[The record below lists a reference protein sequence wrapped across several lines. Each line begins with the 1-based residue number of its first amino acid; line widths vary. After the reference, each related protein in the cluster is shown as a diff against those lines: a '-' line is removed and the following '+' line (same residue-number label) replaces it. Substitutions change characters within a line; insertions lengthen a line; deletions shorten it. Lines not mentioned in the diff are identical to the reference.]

1 MKVDDNLVQ
10 NRPGVR
16 IFSSFILKLGLE
28 FSVENYIP
36 LYVAIVGTILYKYCI
51 VSKIMIIMSN
61 IIIDILNIIYT
72 DINYKYKICLIF

>member
-1 MKVDDNLVQ
+1 MKVDDSLVQ

-16 IFSSFILKLGLE
+16 IFPSFILKLGLE

-36 LYVAIVGTILYKYCI
+36 LYVAIVSTISYKYCI
-51 VSKIMIIMSN
+51 VSKIILIMSN

>member
-1 MKVDDNLVQ
+1 MKVDDSLGQ

-16 IFSSFILKLGLE
+16 IFPSFILKLGLE

-36 LYVAIVGTILYKYCI
+36 LYVAIVGTMLNKYCI

-61 IIIDILNIIYT
+61 IIIDILNINYT
-72 DINYKYKICLIF
+72 DINYK